1 MRSVKSLLART
12 HPLPDIWGEG
22 AIFAFSGFDGPT
34 CSASNFV
41 LTLGHDPFD
50 LVVQTADTYLL
61 KLRLAEAGRVLAATG
76 DVLVVET
83 LAGELLVTFSA
94 WHTVAGQLPP
104 GATVELL
111 SLPPVSGADPRTPRY
126 RPRRHADAEAV
137 VLTSETFE
145 VSETSKVWGG
155 AGRFAV
161 AYGETPEIAV
171 ARAEAGLRA
180 DVTAEVVARLAF
192 FARIPESVGRR
203 DFSPAPDTATEVA
216 TINREVRFLRKCA
229 SVMKVNTLA
238 AEGAIGRRWSTP
250 DRVPHQHM
258 WLWDSV
264 FHSFAMNRIDPAVAY
279 DFLLAVLEAQRDD
292 GMIPHM
298 MTVSGRNSEV
308 TQPPLLAWAVWEN
321 YNAKVARSETGH
333 SGGVRSETGHSG
345 DRPTERLAAAFPR
358 LEAYLAWNLAH
369 RDRNGNGLLE
379 WAIEANDRSRSGE
392 SGMDNC
398 ARFDAAL
405 TLDAPDFSAYQAHD
419 MACLARIADVLGWPE
434 RAALWR
440 ARSRAMAQA
449 IHAQLWNPARQFY
462 CDRDMDGAFVPV
474 RAVSGF
480 MPLLLDDT
488 PADHVDA
495 LERALRDPAAFGA
508 ACPIPSVALDEPT
521 WSTDMWRGAAWI
533 NMNTMTIV
541 GLARHGRAET
551 AAWLAERTLAFVREA
566 YERHGVLFEFYDAR
580 GQRPP
585 MACDRKG
592 PVSGVYDIRARY
604 EVIRDYHW
612 TAALCFGLMHQRI

>member
-1 MRSVKSLLART
+1 MFPATFRHAVTVFPVTSWLRLGVLMLSVTPLLARY

-22 AIFAFSGFDGPT
+22 ALFAFSGFDGPT
-34 CSASNFV
+34 CAASNFV
-41 LTLGHDPFD
+41 LAFGHEPFD
-50 LVVQTADTYLL
+50 LVIQTAEAYLL
-61 KLRLAEAGRVLAATG
+61 KLRGAGGGRVLAATG
-76 DVLVVET
+76 DVLAVEMP
-83 LAGELLVTFSA
+83 AGELVVTFSA
-94 WHTVAGQLPP
+94 WHTVIGQLPP
-104 GATVELL
+104 GVTVELL
-111 SLPPVSGADPRTPRY
+111 PLPPVAGADPRTPRY
-126 RPRRHADAEAV
+126 RPQRHAGAEAV
-137 VLTSETFE
+137 VLRQAPET
-145 VSETSKVWGG
+145 GQ
-155 AGRFAV
+155 FAA
-161 AYGETPEIAV
+161 AYGETPEQAA
-171 ARAEAGLRA
+171 ARAEAGLLA
-180 DVTAEVVARLAF
+180 DVAAAVAARLAF
-192 FARIPESVGRR
+192 FARIPEP
-203 DFSPAPDTATEVA
+203 PANVA
-216 TINREVRFLRKCA
+216 PVANRLHIPFLRKCA

-264 FHSFAMNRIDPAVAY
+264 FHSFAMNRVDPVLAN
-279 DFLLAVLEAQRDD
+279 DFLLAVLEAQRGD

-298 MTVSGRNSEV
+298 MTTAGRNSEI

-321 YNAKVARSETGH
+321 YLELARSETGQ
-333 SGGVRSETGHSG
+333 SGGM
-345 DRPTERLAAAFPR
+345 PLARLAAAFPR
-358 LEAYLAWNLAH
+358 LEAYLAWNGAH

-379 WAIEANDRSRSGE
+379 WAIEANERSRSGE

-419 MACLARIADVLGWPE
+419 MACLARIADALGLAE
-434 RAALWR
+434 RAAFWR
-440 ARSRAMAQA
+440 DRSRAMSQA

-462 CDRDMDGAFVPV
+462 CDRDMAGAFIPV

-495 LERALRDPAAFGA
+495 LERALRDPTAFGA
-508 ACPIPSVALDEPT
+508 ACPIPSIALDEPA

-533 NMNTMTIV
+533 NMNTMTII
-541 GLARHGRAET
+541 GLARHGRTET
-551 AAWLAERTLAFVREA
+551 ATWLAERTLAFVQEA
-566 YERHGVLFEFYDAR
+566 YAQYGVLFEFYDAR

-612 TAALCFGLMHQRI
+612 TAALCFDLMLRPHLTSDS